1 MAPYLTSLRKELLEH
16 YRTGRLL
23 VLAAVLVL
31 FGLTSPLLAKF
42 TPELIA
48 MIPEGEQFAGLIP
61 EPSVADAVGQYL
73 ENISQFGL
81 ILALLLTMGSV
92 AQEKERGTAAL
103 MLVKPLPRGA
113 FLAAKFTAL
122 ALIFAASLALAGL
135 GAYYYTLLL
144 FEPLSWGGWLAAN
157 GLLLLYLLVTVA
169 LTLLCST
176 LMRTPAAAGGLA
188 FGLLLGLAIP
198 GVVPQIARLLPAA
211 LVGWAGRVALG
222 PAGAEAGWA
231 ALWVSLGLVAAALAG
246 AWLIFRRQ
254 EL

>member
-1 MAPYLTSLRKELLEH
+1 VAAFVVSLRKELLEH
-16 YRTGRLL
+16 FRTGRLL

-61 EPSVADAVGQYL
+61 EPTVADAVGQYL
-73 ENISQFGL
+73 ENLSQFGL
-81 ILALLLTMGSV
+81 ILALLLTVGAV

-103 MLVKPLPRGA
+103 MLVKPLPRWA
-113 FLAAKFTAL
+113 FLTAKFAAL
-122 ALIFAASLALAGL
+122 ALIFAASLALAAL

-144 FEPLSWGGWLAAN
+144 FEPLAWGGWLAAN

-169 LTLLCST
+169 VTLLCST
-176 LMRTPAAAGGLA
+176 LMRTPVAAGGLA
-188 FGLLLGLAIP
+188 FGVLLALAIP
-198 GVVPQIARLLPAA
+198 AVVPQVARVLPGA
-211 LVGWAGRVALG
+211 LVGWAGRAALAPG
-222 PAGAEAGWA
+222 GGEPGWA
-231 ALWVSLGLVAAALAG
+231 ALWLSLALIGAALAG
-246 AWLIFRRQ
+246 AWLSFRRQ